1 MAKIG
6 KCMLLKLQGK
16 HCYEN
21 RQITDSFTIKS
32 LMTSILSLK
41 IIDKCFFLFGLLY
54 IKKVWGSLW
63 LERPTGVVESHGFD
77 SPQWATQKIYS
88 LSNST

>member
-1 MAKIG
+1 MAKIS

-16 HCYEN
+16 HCHEN

-41 IIDKCFFLFGLLY
+41 IIDKCFFFSFGLLY

-77 SPQWATQKIYS
+77 SQWATRKIYF
-88 LSNST
+88 LSYST